1 MKWKGKSVY
10 KRGKKVND
18 EWTYGNENEKK
29 GKIEFC
35 VCVCVGGGWGGWNR
49 AKKKIMKRYQEQ
61 RTLNEHGMEP

>member
-18 EWTYGNENEKK
+18 EWTHGNGNEKK

-35 VCVCVGGGWGGWNR
+35 VCVWGWNR

-61 RTLNEHGMEP
+61 RTLNEHRMEP